1 MRLRG
6 GSGVIGEMSDEHGL
20 FSPELVQPLAKIVLF
35 GGDLHEPLG
44 VLPHGLETIENTLR
58 WIGRSGCVTC
68 HGKWSLI
75 FAVAM
80 FKQMPPRAKKAPE
93 AVAFGAAVRERREA
107 KGWTQERLAEVAGVS
122 ALQIG
127 FCERGDNVPKLT
139 LVLRISRALG
149 VRPGELL
156 DDIKM
161 GRNRG

>member
-1 MRLRG
+1 MG
-6 GSGVIGEMSDEHGL
+6 DEHRL
-20 FSPELVQPLAKIVLF
+20 LSPELAEPFVKTVLF
-35 GGDLHEPLG
+35 VRDFHEAFR
-44 VLPHGLETIENTLR
+44 VLAHRVETIENTLR
-58 WIGRSGCVTC
+58 RIDGNGCVTC

-80 FKQMPPRAKKAPE
+80 FKWMPPRAKKAAE
-93 AVAFGAAVRERREA
+93 AIAFGAAVRERREA

-139 LVLRISRALG
+139 LILRIARALG

-156 DDIKM
+156 DDIRTPK
-161 GRNRG
+161 R